1 MLSIIIK
8 YFPVIIATTNFVGK
22 FTQSVRRIVQDVKDE
37 GAPSGMTR
45 DEVIETNER
54 LRSLRLRLEESY
66 DTVKKALIN
75 LMNKYGDSKSHR
87 NIFQRYPMLKLMI
100 KVRNLFCLPHQVLM
114 LYIYIFLLG
123 SNTPGDSVLDVGR
136 HSATGETGNGTLI
149 RNASLFNYG
158 KDPEVRRGRKDI
170 GSAGRGGRRAP
181 GADGAFRT

>member
-1 MLSIIIK
+1 MARRSKLGLMHVSTDIPAMIDSVSCNFRTF
-8 YFPVIIATTNFVGK
+8 YFLFFSRFPLININCIFVVFAATTNFVGK

-100 KVRNLFCLPHQVLM
+100 KVVP
-114 LYIYIFLLG
+114 
-123 SNTPGDSVLDVGR
+123 P
-136 HSATGETGNGTLI
+136 
-149 RNASLFNYG
+149 
-158 KDPEVRRGRKDI
+158 
-170 GSAGRGGRRAP
+170 
-181 GADGAFRT
+181 